1 MCLSFANTEIK
12 RKVPNIWIN
21 SDIFILEYETAKS
34 NLSLSSSSCGSEKV
48 LDQDPP
54 SLPPSLPPRIQ
65 ERKESSSSSSD
76 EEEDIKE
83 KVEEE
88 FPVKEENNISKEADK
103 GEEYSLIL

>member
-1 MCLSFANTEIK
+1 MNS
-12 RKVPNIWIN
+12 NI
-21 SDIFILEYETAKS
+21 SILEYDTATAKSHNS
-34 NLSLSSSSCGSEKV
+34 NLSLSSSSCGSETV
-48 LDQDPP
+48 LDQEPS

-65 ERKESSSSSSD
+65 ERKECSSSSSD
-76 EEEDIKE
+76 EEEDGKE